1 MSEAIVIFAADNGNR
16 PCPRHVFCKRHARQQ
31 AQHHDKCQRQCK
43 LFFHII
49 PLLFNTINIILLDL
63 AFIYILWETISIVCF
78 LGAIILMD
86 CILILK
92 VRRQPSP
99 SDCNDTPAMPGYRH
113 FLYWLSDYYFIKVP
127 AFISSM

>member
-1 MSEAIVIFAADNGNR
+1 MKKIAILSLSLTLAAA
-16 PCPRHVFCKRHARQQ
+16 PRHVFCKRHARQQ
-31 AQHHDKCQRQCK
+31 AQHHDKCQCQCK

-92 VRRQPSP
+92 GSV
-99 SDCNDTPAMPGYRH
+99 
-113 FLYWLSDYYFIKVP
+113 L
-127 AFISSM
+127 